1 MNDRTRY
8 FLCSGQVVDYKDLIK
23 FPQAHI
29 IGHLAVLTDEG
40 GKVTALARWSESK
53 PTTEVPPIHP
63 VIDVYLIGDARRIR
77 CRCAGCD
84 NTQRWE
90 LNKAAFEIL
99 VRRYRKEADREPVA

>member
-40 GKVTALARWSESK
+40 GKVTALAR
-53 PTTEVPPIHP
+53 
-63 VIDVYLIGDARRIR
+63 
-77 CRCAGCD
+77 
-84 NTQRWE
+84 
-90 LNKAAFEIL
+90 
-99 VRRYRKEADREPVA
+99 